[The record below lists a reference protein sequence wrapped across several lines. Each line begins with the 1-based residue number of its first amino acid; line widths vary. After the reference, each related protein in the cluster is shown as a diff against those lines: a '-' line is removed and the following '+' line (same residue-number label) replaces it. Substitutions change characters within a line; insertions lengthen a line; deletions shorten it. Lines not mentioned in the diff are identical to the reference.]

1 MISKQREAF
10 AKEFEIFIHGLFFFP
25 LVGDGVFSRR
35 KHTDLC
41 TTLIP

>member
-1 MISKQREAF
+1 MISKHREAF
-10 AKEFEIFIHGLFFFP
+10 AKEFEIFICVFFP